1 MVFWYSMYRSNNS
14 SPRLPAKRVQISRRG
29 KPMVLMISSSLRDK
43 FICFSAAR
51 KLSRI
56 NGKEFTRVPSRSNS
70 TALRCNF
77 FHSFGNFPDY
87 CITNCAVKKCE
98 PAGLLVYLA
107 NISMTEGS
115 EPVITKA
122 EVKKYLEERDLE
134 RLTALAGEDE
144 RVVNYIFRC
153 LYSADELLRKRAIEA
168 LGLVCNVIADRD
180 PGAVLNILRQLWWS
194 INEESGGIG
203 WSATEAMA
211 EIIKHR
217 PEEFSDYGSITVSFL
232 DEEMLCR
239 GGLWAAG
246 TLAQIRP
253 SFINHALPEIINFLD
268 SSDPT
273 LRGYAARAL
282 LAAGA
287 AKDKL
292 ELLKEDRAPVQV
304 YENGEL
310 YYRTVAE
317 LAGHNS

>member
-1 MVFWYSMYRSNNS
+1 M
-14 SPRLPAKRVQISRRG
+14 
-29 KPMVLMISSSLRDK
+29 
-43 FICFSAAR
+43 
-51 KLSRI
+51 
-56 NGKEFTRVPSRSNS
+56 
-70 TALRCNF
+70 
-77 FHSFGNFPDY
+77 
-87 CITNCAVKKCE
+87 
-98 PAGLLVYLA
+98 
-107 NISMTEGS
+107 
-115 EPVITKA
+115 ITKA

-134 RLTALAGEDE
+134 RLTALAGEDK